1 MGAPPA
7 KRPHGQVDVS
17 LDEVREVAPD
27 PAPKYP
33 RLSGQRFGQHT
44 EFVPLNQLPQISG
57 QRFGLNT
64 QFVPLSQPSQI
75 PLGGDD
81 DDDEAAG
88 LMVGSQVVDDTSETT
103 QMHYGDVN
111 TKIVGVRYYRGTA
124 TIGEHVILKR
134 EPRNQYDRNAI
145 RVDNVMGAQV
155 GHIPRNMAAKLA
167 SYLDNRLLSVE
178 GILTGVIGA
187 YDCPIVLKLYGPS
200 GIEQRE
206 ALKRKMTDDK
216 LPLSH
221 LKQAER
227 DEKKA
232 QKEREKAAKEAA
244 KKARTGKLL
253 EAANTLGYSNLSQG
267 EGMLSEQ
274 SMEELI
280 NQSSTFNPREIGQ
293 VAESFG
299 LKESDLENMP
309 MVDSPPSLSTTLLPY
324 QRQGLAWMI
333 EKENPQLPGA
343 GSNDVVQLWK
353 RQANKFTNIATNF
366 STATPP
372 PLASGGILADDMG
385 LGKTI
390 QIISLI
396 LSNSKPKTPQSSKTT
411 LIVSPVGVMSNWRN
425 QIQDHTKEEHTP
437 RVLIYHGT
445 GKKEAANLDQYDV
458 VVTSYGALAMEYK
471 PESKAPPKKGLFS
484 LQCRRVVLDEGHTI
498 RNPRSKGAM
507 AACSLRADSR
517 WTLTGTPIINTLKDL
532 YSQIRFLGLTG
543 GLEDLAVFNSVLIRP
558 LMSDDPD
565 SRLLLH
571 ALMSTICLRRRKDM
585 SFVNLRLPPMAY
597 RTLRIKFHP
606 HEQEKYEM
614 FQSEA
619 KGMLMEFKSKDKP
632 NTTYSHL
639 LEVILRLRQVC
650 NHWALAKNR
659 IDKLADLLDQH
670 KVVPLTPENIKALQ
684 DMLQIRIES
693 QETCPICLD
702 ILQDQPVITACGHA
716 FDRDCIEQVIDR
728 QHKCPMCR
736 AEIDDNT
743 TLVAPAAELGESTDE
758 IKADPDNPSSKIEGL
773 IKILTA
779 QGQAEGTKT
788 VVFSQWTS
796 FLNLVE
802 PHLRNAGINF
812 ARIDGKMSSL
822 ARDAATNTFSTDP
835 NCTVLLASL
844 SVCSVGLN
852 LVAANQAVLADSWWA
867 PAIEDQAVDRV
878 YRLGQTRETTV
889 WRLVMEDSIED
900 RVLVIQEKKRKLM
913 GAAFREKGAKRGED
927 RATRVADLERLLT

>member
-1 MGAPPA
+1 MVVPSG
-7 KRPHGQVDVS
+7 KRRSEYVDLS
-17 LDEVREVAPD
+17 LDEVREVQPTAPY
-27 PAPKYP
+27 KVP
-33 RLSGQRFGQHT
+33 RISGQRFGQDT
-44 EFVPLNQLPQISG
+44 S
-57 QRFGLNT
+57 
-64 QFVPLSQPSQI
+64 FVPLSQASQVS
-75 PLGGDD
+75 LGEDEDD
-81 DDDEAAG
+81 AGAAD
-88 LMVGSQVVDDTSETT
+88 LIQGSQEGEDSSDTT
-103 QMHYGDVN
+103 QLHYGDLM
-111 TKIVGVRYYRGTA
+111 TKIVGVRYYRGQA
-124 TIGEHVILKR
+124 TIGEHVVLKR
-134 EPRNQYDRNAI
+134 EPHNQYDRNAI

-167 SYLDNRLLSVE
+167 SYMDNRLLVVE

-187 YDCPIVLKLYGPS
+187 YDCPVALKLFGPRDL
-200 GIEQRE
+200 ERRE
-206 ALKRKMTDDK
+206 ALKRKMESDR

-227 DEKKA
+227 QEKKK
-232 QKEREKAAKEAA
+232 QKEREQAMKEAA
-244 KKARTGKLL
+244 KRARTGQLL
-253 EAANTLGYSNLSQG
+253 GAANKLGYSNLSEPLAEEAVG
-267 EGMLSEQ
+267 EESL
-274 SMEELI
+274 EELI
-280 NQSSTFNPREIGQ
+280 SQSSTFNPREIGQ

-309 MVDSPPSLSTTLLPY
+309 MADSPPSLSTTLLPY

-333 EKENPQLPGA
+333 SNENPQLPGSGA
-343 GSNDVVQLWK
+343 NDVVQLWK
-353 RQANKFTNIATNF
+353 RQGNKFINIATNF

-396 LSNSKPKTPQSSKTT
+396 LSNSQPKTKESSRVT
-411 LIVSPVGVMSNWRN
+411 LIVAPVGVMSNWRN
-425 QIQDHTKEEHTP
+425 QIQDHTNPEHSP

-445 GKKEAANLDQYDV
+445 GKKEAANLNQYDV

-471 PESKAPPKKGLFS
+471 PDTKVTPEKGLFS
-484 LQCRRVVLDEGHTI
+484 LQWRRIVLDEGHTI
-498 RNPRSKGAM
+498 RNPRSKGAI

-532 YSQIRFLGLTG
+532 YSQIRFLKLTG

-565 SRLLLH
+565 SRLLLQ

-585 SFVNLRLPPMAY
+585 SFVNLRLPPITS
-597 RTLRIKFHP
+597 RVFRVNFHP

-614 FQSEA
+614 FQAEA
-619 KGMLMEFKSKDKP
+619 KGMLMDLKNKDK
-632 NTTYSHL
+632 TSITYSHV

-659 IDKLADLLDQH
+659 LDKLAAILDKHQ
-670 KVVPLTPENIKALQ
+670 VVPLIPENIKALQ
-684 DMLQIRIES
+684 DVLQIRIES

-702 ILQDQPVITACGHA
+702 TLETPVITACAHA
-716 FDRDCIEQVIDR
+716 FDRGCIEQVIDR

-736 AEIDDNT
+736 AEIKDNT
-743 TLVAPAAELGESTDE
+743 TLVSPAAEMGEDADNVQ
-758 IKADPDNPSSKIEGL
+758 ADPDNPSSKIEAL

-779 QGQAEGTKT
+779 QGQAQGTKT

-802 PHLRNAGINF
+802 PHLQRAGIEF
-812 ARIDGKMSSL
+812 TRIDGKMTSL
-822 ARDAATNTFSTDP
+822 ARDNSTHRFSTDP

-852 LVAANQAVLADSWWA
+852 LVAANQAILADSWWA

-878 YRLGQTRETTV
+878 YRLGQKRETSV

-900 RVLVIQEKKRKLM
+900 RVLAIQEQKRKLM
-913 GAAFREKGAKRGED
+913 LAAFREKASKKFDD
-927 RATRVADLERLLT
+927 RATRVADLETLLT

>member
-1 MGAPPA
+1 MGVPA
-7 KRPHGQVDVS
+7 GKRPREYVDLS
-17 LDEVREVAPD
+17 LDEVHEAAPSA
-27 PAPKYP
+27 PPKYP
-33 RLSGQRFGQHT
+33 RISGQRFGQET
-44 EFVPLNQLPQISG
+44 
-57 QRFGLNT
+57 T
-64 QFVPLSQPSQI
+64 FVPLSQASQVS
-75 PLGGDD
+75 LCDD
-81 DDDEAAG
+81 EDDSEAAG
-88 LMVGSQVVDDTSETT
+88 LIQGSQEGDGSSDAI
-103 QMHYGDVN
+103 QLHYGDLN
-111 TKIVGVRYYRGTA
+111 TKIVGVRYYRGQA
-124 TIGEHVILKR
+124 TIGEHVVLKR
-134 EPRNQYDRNAI
+134 EPQNQYDRNAI
-145 RVDNVMGAQV
+145 RVDNVMGVQV

-167 SYLDNRLLSVE
+167 NYMDHRLLDVE
-178 GILTGVIGA
+178 GILTGVIGY

-200 GIEQRE
+200 DLTKRE
-206 ALKRKMTDDK
+206 ALKYQMAQDK

-227 DEKKA
+227 EEKRKE
-232 QKEREKAAKEAA
+232 KEREKAEKEAA
-244 KKARTGKLL
+244 KRARTGQLL
-253 EAANTLGYSNLSQG
+253 SASKLGYSNLSQPLGDEVLG
-267 EGMLSEQ
+267 EESL
-274 SMEELI
+274 EELI
-280 NQSSTFNPREIGQ
+280 SQSSTFNPREIGQ

-309 MVDSPPSLSTTLLPY
+309 LADNPPSLSTTLLPY

-333 EKENPQLPGA
+333 SKENPKLPDTETD
-343 GSNDVVQLWK
+343 DVVQLWK
-353 RQANKFTNIATNF
+353 RQGNRFTNIATNF
-366 STATPP
+366 STSTLP

-396 LSNSKPKTPQSSKTT
+396 LANPQPKTNNSSKTT

-425 QIQDHTKEEHTP
+425 QIQDHTHPEQTP

-445 GKKEAANLDQYDV
+445 GKKEAANLGQYDV
-458 VVTSYGALAMEYK
+458 VVTSYGALAIEYK
-471 PESKAPPKKGLFS
+471 PNSKAIPAKGLFS
-484 LQCRRVVLDEGHTI
+484 LQWRRVVLDEGHTI
-498 RNPRSKGAM
+498 RNPRSKGAL
-507 AACSLRADSR
+507 AACALRADSR
-517 WTLTGTPIINTLKDL
+517 WTLTGTPIINSLKDL
-532 YSQIRFLGLTG
+532 YSQIRFLKLTG

-558 LMSDDPD
+558 LMSDDPE
-565 SRLLLH
+565 SRLLLQ

-585 SFVNLRLPPMAY
+585 SFVNLRLP
-597 RTLRIKFHP
+597 TLTSRVLRVKFHS
-606 HEQEKYEM
+606 HEQEKYDL

-619 KGMLMEFKSKDKP
+619 KGMLQDFKTRDNKAG
-632 NTTYSHL
+632 TTYSHL

-659 IDKLADLLDQH
+659 LDKLADLLH
-670 KVVPLTPENIKALQ
+670 KNQVVPLTPENIKALQ
-684 DMLQIRIES
+684 DVLQIRIES

-702 ILQDQPVITACGHA
+702 VLERPVITACAHA

-736 AEIDDNT
+736 AEIEDNA
-743 TLVAPAAELGESTDE
+743 TLIAPAAEMGEGTDE
-758 IKADPDNPSSKIEGL
+758 VNADPNNPSSKIEAL

-802 PHLRNAGINF
+802 PHLNRAGIEF
-812 ARIDGKMSSL
+812 ARIDGKMTSL
-822 ARDAATNTFSTDP
+822 ARDNSTHRFSTDP
-835 NCTVLLASL
+835 NCKVLLASL

-852 LVAANQAVLADSWWA
+852 LVAANQAILADSWWA

-900 RVLVIQEKKRKLM
+900 RVLAIQEQKRKLM
-913 GAAFREKGAKRGED
+913 LAAFREKATKKVDD
-927 RATRVADLERLLT
+927 RATRVADLEKLLT

>member
-1 MGAPPA
+1 MGAPLG
-7 KRPHGQVDVS
+7 KRPLHYVDLS
-17 LDEVREVAPD
+17 LDEVHEVAPSA
-27 PAPKYP
+27 PPKYP
-33 RLSGQRFGQHT
+33 RISGQRFGQDT
-44 EFVPLNQLPQISG
+44 TFVPLTHASHVSLQDNEEDAGAADLITSTQDVGDSDSTQL
-57 QRFGLNT
+57 
-64 QFVPLSQPSQI
+64 
-75 PLGGDD
+75 
-81 DDDEAAG
+81 
-88 LMVGSQVVDDTSETT
+88 
-103 QMHYGDVN
+103 HYGDLN
-111 TKIVGVRYYRGTA
+111 TKIVGVRYYRGQA
-124 TIGEHVILKR
+124 TIGEHVVLKR
-134 EPRNQYDRNAI
+134 EPHNQYDRNAI

-167 SYLDNRLLSVE
+167 SYMDNKLLDVE

-200 GIEQRE
+200 DLERRE
-206 ALKRKMTDDK
+206 ALRRRMEQDK

-227 DEKKA
+227 EEKKQA
-232 QKEREKAAKEAA
+232 KEREKAAKEAA
-244 KKARTGKLL
+244 KKARTGQLL
-253 EAANTLGYSNLSQG
+253 GVAAKLGYSNLSRPFGDEVLG
-267 EGMLSEQ
+267 EE

-280 NQSSTFNPREIGQ
+280 SQSSTFNPREIGQ

-309 MVDSPPSLSTTLLPY
+309 MADNPASLSTTLLPY

-333 EKENPQLPGA
+333 SKESPQLPTGPD
-343 GSNDVVQLWK
+343 DVVQLWK
-353 RQANKFTNIATNF
+353 KQGNKFTNIATNF
-366 STATPP
+366 STSTPP

-396 LSNSKPKTPQSSKTT
+396 LSNSQPKTKHSSKAT
-411 LIVSPVGVMSNWRN
+411 LIVSPVGVMSNWRD
-425 QIQDHTKEEHTP
+425 QIQDHTHPEKNP
-437 RVLIYHGT
+437 RVLIYHGA
-445 GKKEAANLDQYDV
+445 GKKEAANLSQYDV

-471 PESKAPPKKGLFS
+471 PESKATPAKGLFS
-484 LQCRRVVLDEGHTI
+484 LKWRRVVLDEGHTI
-498 RNPRSKGAM
+498 RNPRSKGAA
-507 AACSLRADSR
+507 AACSLSAESR

-532 YSQIRFLGLTG
+532 YSQIRFLKLTG

-565 SRLLLH
+565 SRLLLQ

-585 SFVNLRLPPMAY
+585 SFVNLRLPSLTS
-597 RTLRIKFHP
+597 RVLRIKFHA

-619 KGMLMEFKSKDKP
+619 KGMLQDMKMKDNKT

-659 IDKLADLLDQH
+659 IDKLAALLDKHQ
-670 KVVPLTPENIKALQ
+670 VVPLTPENINALQ

-702 ILQDQPVITACGHA
+702 VLEHPVITACAHA
-716 FDRDCIEQVIDR
+716 FDRECIEQVIDR

-736 AEIDDNT
+736 AEIENKT
-743 TLVAPAAELGESTDE
+743 TLVEPAAEMGEGDADE
-758 IKADPDNPSSKIEGL
+758 AINADPNNPSSKIEAL

-779 QGQAEGTKT
+779 QGQAEDTKT

-802 PHLRNAGINF
+802 PHLERAGIQF
-812 ARIDGKMSSL
+812 ARIDGKMTSL
-822 ARDAATNTFSTDP
+822 ARDNSTHRFSTDP
-835 NCTVLLASL
+835 QCKVLLASL

-852 LVAANQAVLADSWWA
+852 LVAANQAILADSWWA

-878 YRLGQTRETTV
+878 YRLGQKRETTV

-900 RVLVIQEKKRKLM
+900 RVLAIQEQKRKLM
-913 GAAFREKGAKRGED
+913 LAAFREKASKKVDD
-927 RATRVADLERLLT
+927 RATRVSDLEKLLT